1 MDPEMSIPDWMYRN
15 SKPDNNGY
23 FENLTR
29 IIFQGGLNWR
39 IIENKWPNFQESFKD
54 FSIDSVSKFSDDDVE
69 KLMNNK
75 GIVRNRA
82 KIIAT
87 ILNAQ
92 KFQTIIKEYGSFQ
105 KYLDTLDKSD
115 NYKLV
120 IKHLSTQ
127 FSRLGPNTA
136 GIFLFSVGERIEHEM

>member
-1 MDPEMSIPDWMYRN
+1 MSIEWTPPDWMYRYN
-15 SKPDNNGY
+15 KPNDNGY

-39 IIENKWPNFQESFKD
+39 VIEKKWPNFKEAFKD
-54 FSIDSVSKFSDDDVE
+54 FSIESVVKFTDDDVE
-69 KLMNNK
+69 KLMKNK

-92 KFQTIIKEYGSFQ
+92 KFQSLIREYGSFK
-105 KYLDTLDKSD
+105 KYLSNLDKSN
-115 NYKLV
+115 NYSKV
-120 IKHLSTQ
+120 IKELSKQ
-127 FSRLGPNTA
+127 FQRLGPSSA
-136 GIFLFSVGERIEHEM
+136 QIFLYSVGEDIRHEM